1 MPRPHAARRALFGT
15 PIIFPGTSIC
25 FPPHRR
31 CSRGLHDHLG
41 AIPES
46 EATTDQNF
54 SVELRTAL
62 LAIG

>member
-1 MPRPHAARRALFGT
+1 MFLLQAV
-15 PIIFPGTSIC
+15 PIGQAQGEFFDGAQAI
-25 FPPHRR
+25 
-31 CSRGLHDHLG
+31 SRGLDDHLG

-54 SVELRTAL
+54 SVELRTAR